1 MFEQM
6 ILSAV
11 GELKQTF
18 LVQFCQLEKR
28 LDFICENK
36 QPDVIESGGVK
47 NITNNY
53 YEVPNKRFSSTKS
66 TVPNV
71 PKVLQRY
78 VEAGLL
84 DPNLQPNH
92 LTWPQAA
99 LLAKDAWE
107 NVPGGQSPCAIW
119 QYFGQLWNVSPQTLR
134 SYFNRAM
141 NQKKTLQF
149 LDVLKQVHQTQNS
162 VTLSN
167 Q

>member
-1 MFEQM
+1 MIENM

-11 GELKQTF
+11 GELRQTF
-18 LVQFCQLEKR
+18 LVQFCQLERR
-28 LDFICENK
+28 LDFMCEQK

-53 YEVPNKRFSSTKS
+53 YVEKSHPLCHKKGTKR

-71 PKVLQRY
+71 PDLQRY

-84 DPNLQPNH
+84 DSDWQPKH
-92 LTWPQAA
+92 LSWSQSA
-99 LLAKDAWE
+99 LLAKDASE
-107 NVPGGQSPCAIW
+107 RLHIDDVW
-119 QYFGQLWNVSPQTLR
+119 QKFGQLWDIDPQILR

-149 LDVLKQVHQTQNS
+149 LDTLKKIHESQI
-162 VTLSN
+162 
-167 Q
+167 